1 MENEKKFLLRLPAST
16 IENLKKV
23 NKYNL
28 SLNKQINIIIFNYL
42 RRVLKLN
49 TQEADKLKNDMGT
62 KKNALESEIISDE
75 ELEELMGDL

>member
-49 TQEADKLKNDMGT
+49 DQEADKLKNDMGT
-62 KKNALESEIISDE
+62 KKNVLESETISDE

>member
-49 TQEADKLKNDMGT
+49 DREVDILKNDMGT
-62 KKNALESEIISDE
+62 KKNILESETISDE

>member
-49 TQEADKLKNDMGT
+49 DQEADRLKNDMGT
-62 KKNALESEIISDE
+62 KKNVLESETISDE

>member
-49 TQEADKLKNDMGT
+49 DHEADKLKNDMGT
-62 KKNALESEIISDE
+62 KRNVLESETISDE

>member
-49 TQEADKLKNDMGT
+49 AQEVDRLKNDMGT
-62 KKNALESEIISDE
+62 KKNALESETISDE